1 MRYSITSSARAST
14 DDGMSSPSALVVLRL
29 MAKTNFVGFYPE
41 DRTAPRLCWSAPGT
55 RIEGAAER
63 FITES

>member
-41 DRTAPRLCWSAPGT
+41 DRTTSRLCWSAPGT
-55 RIEGAAER
+55 RD
-63 FITES
+63 